1 MKELDVEKYL
11 SETKWQVEVEAML
24 YRTYYSFINQTDDQ
38 ELLKKELNN
47 DIQDH
52 VFRRY
57 QRTLTY
63 YVPWVRKVLDLS
75 DKEIIEV
82 GCGTGS
88 STAAF
93 AHFSKHIY
101 AYEVNKTSAI
111 AARERMEIMKIH
123 NVSVIQEQP
132 ESLLKTIKSNH
143 SSGVS
148 VILLFAVL
156 EHMTIQERL
165 ETLKLC
171 WELLLPHG
179 ILIIAETPNRLTYYD
194 YHTSRLPFFHFLPLD
209 LAVEYYNFSPREQ
222 FKLAIEENLNN
233 QTKQLAKNTL
243 VRWGNAV
250 SYHEFEIVLGSNLE
264 KILVADGDSEEMRQL
279 YPVSKEEKLLKQYFI
294 EADINQ
300 PLAFTNQIFNLIF
313 QK

>member
-1 MKELDVEKYL
+1 
-11 SETKWQVEVEAML
+11 ML
-24 YRTYYSFINQTDDQ
+24 YQTYYNFLDRIED
-38 ELLKKELNN
+38 KKSPKEEIDN
-47 DIQDH
+47 DVQDH

-63 YVPWVRKVLDLS
+63 YLPWVTKVLDLS
-75 DKEIIEV
+75 DQEIIEI

-101 AYEVNKTSAI
+101 AYEVNKTSAL
-111 AARERMEIMKIH
+111 AARERMKIMGIN
-123 NVSVIQEQP
+123 NVSVVQEQP
-132 ESLLKTIKSNH
+132 ESLLETIKSNH

-156 EHMTIQERL
+156 EHTTIQERL

-171 WELLLPHG
+171 WELLLPGG

-209 LAVEYYNFSPREQ
+209 LAVEYYKFSPKEQ
-222 FKLAIEENLNN
+222 FKLAIEKSLKS
-233 QTKQLAKNTL
+233 QTQQLAKNSL
-243 VRWGNAV
+243 IRWGNAV
-250 SYHEFEIVLGSNLE
+250 SYHEFELALGTNLE
-264 KILVADGDSEEMRQL
+264 ELLVADGDCEEMRQL
-279 YPVSKEEKLLKQYFI
+279 YPVSKEEELLRQYFI
-294 EADINQ
+294 EANINQ

-313 QK
+313 KRHPLNFRNQK